1 MSFIKVDNISKSF
14 KVVKR
19 NSGVKAALKSFFK
32 REYIIIDAVK
42 NVSFEIKSQ
51 YFEGFEIKKES
62 NSFKRKI
69 GNPFPSSFKSSDV
82 PYCEKDSISQPC
94 TLLNTICSE
103 L

>member
-1 MSFIKVDNISKSF
+1 MEIKFDHLS
-14 KVVKR
+14 
-19 NSGVKAALKSFFK
+19 L
-32 REYIIIDAVK
+32 IINEGTHLEKTILND
-42 NVSFEIKSQ
+42 VSFEIKSQ